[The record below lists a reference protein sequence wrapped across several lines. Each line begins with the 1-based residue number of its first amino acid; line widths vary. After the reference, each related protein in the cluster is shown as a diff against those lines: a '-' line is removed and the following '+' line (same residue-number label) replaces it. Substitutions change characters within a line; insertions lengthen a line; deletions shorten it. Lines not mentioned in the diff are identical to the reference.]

1 MAFLK
6 SQNEK
11 KQKNFAIE
19 CDGKF
24 CGVIGLILQ
33 KDVYRKST
41 ELGYWVGEPYWGR
54 GIATKAVARIVQYGF
69 DELNLFRVFAGAF
82 EYNVGSMK
90 VLERNGFEKEG
101 IAKKAVLKNEKFWD
115 EHRYS
120 KLKK

>member
-1 MAFLK
+1 MKLRELRQADAFYLAQLANNKKVWDNVRDYFPHPYTESDAVAFLK

-33 KDVYRKST
+33 KDVYRKSA

-54 GIATKAVARIVQYGF
+54 GIATKAMARILQ
-69 DELNLFRVFAGAF
+69 
-82 EYNVGSMK
+82 
-90 VLERNGFEKEG
+90 
-101 IAKKAVLKNEKFWD
+101 
-115 EHRYS
+115 
-120 KLKK
+120 